1 MLQSYTQKAFDDA
14 RRDWDNGLQ
23 VLVLVNRSG
32 CTLSLRLQTALN
44 EAMTLDSVAL
54 RDVL

>member
-32 CTLSLRLQTALN
+32 CALSLRLQTTLN

-54 RDVL
+54 REVL